1 MRKIIGAGIAVFA
14 VAMLI
19 LVTQLGTGGVRADVD
34 PATIDFEGLA
44 EGATVSTVSCGTGM
58 SCSADPGG
66 FVGVFGDSADPGI
79 QGNAA
84 MIFDA
89 TCAGGCSGGDNDLFF
104 PGHGNILIITN
115 PASNHGRGARA
126 AGLAAARLRA
136 RGAEPEIRET
146 KASGDAERIATE
158 AITDRRESLR
168 CVVACGGDGTIQ
180 EVANALAKARAESSA
195 PPLGLI
201 PAGRCND
208 FAHALGIPTD
218 PTRAADLLI
227 EGTARRI
234 DLGRVTGR
242 APGAPGP
249 DERYFCTV
257 ATIGIDSEV
266 SSYVD
271 GMRGPLKGTVAY
283 LYGALCV
290 LRRYQAKTV
299 RLSGDFG
306 VIEQSIFL
314 ASSANTRLYGGSI
327 PIAPDADPT
336 DGLLD
341 LCVIDAV
348 SKLRA
353 LTLIP
358 TVLAARHR
366 SRRGVRIIQTKRFTI
381 DADEP
386 LEIWAD
392 GERIAR
398 TPATIEAAPAA
409 LRVVLPGNA

>member
-1 MRKIIGAGIAVFA
+1 MPNV
-14 VAMLI
+14 
-19 LVTQLGTGGVRADVD
+19 
-34 PATIDFEGLA
+34 
-44 EGATVSTVSCGTGM
+44 
-58 SCSADPGG
+58 
-66 FVGVFGDSADPGI
+66 
-79 QGNAA
+79 
-84 MIFDA
+84 
-89 TCAGGCSGGDNDLFF
+89 
-104 PGHGNILIITN
+104 GNILIITN

-126 AGLAAARLRA
+126 AHLAAARLRA

-146 KASGDAERIATE
+146 KASGDAERITTE
-158 AITDRRESLR
+158 AIADRGESLR

-208 FAHALGIPTD
+208 FAHALGIPKD
-218 PTRAADLLI
+218 PTRAADMLI
-227 EGTARRI
+227 QGTARPI
-234 DLGRVTGR
+234 DLGRVN
-242 APGAPGP
+242 
-249 DERYFCTV
+249 DHYFCTV

-306 VIEQSIFL
+306 EIEQSIFL
-314 ASSANTRLYGGSI
+314 ASTANTRLYGGSI

-358 TVLAARHR
+358 AVLAARHR
-366 SRRGVRIIQTKRFTI
+366 IRRGLRIIQTKRFTI
-381 DADEP
+381 DAADP

-398 TPATIEAAPAA
+398 TPATIEAVPAA
-409 LRVVLPGNA
+409 LEVVLPKCA

>member
-1 MRKIIGAGIAVFA
+1 M
-14 VAMLI
+14 
-19 LVTQLGTGGVRADVD
+19 
-34 PATIDFEGLA
+34 P
-44 EGATVSTVSCGTGM
+44 
-58 SCSADPGG
+58 SA
-66 FVGVFGDSADPGI
+66 
-79 QGNAA
+79 
-84 MIFDA
+84 
-89 TCAGGCSGGDNDLFF
+89 
-104 PGHGNILIITN
+104 GNILIITN
-115 PASNHGRGARA
+115 PASNHGRGARS

-136 RGAEPEIRET
+136 RGAEPQIRET

-158 AITDRRESLR
+158 AIADRGESLR

-180 EVANALAKARAESSA
+180 EVAHALAKARSESSA

-208 FAHALGIPTD
+208 FAHALGIPKN
-218 PTRAADLLI
+218 PIRAADLLI
-227 EGTARRI
+227 EGTARPI
-234 DLGRVTGR
+234 DLGRVN
-242 APGAPGP
+242 
-249 DERYFCTV
+249 DHYFCTV

-306 VIEQSIFL
+306 VIEQPIFL

-366 SRRGVRIIQTKRFTI
+366 NRRGVRIIQTKRFTI
-381 DADEP
+381 DADDP

>member
-1 MRKIIGAGIAVFA
+1 M
-14 VAMLI
+14 
-19 LVTQLGTGGVRADVD
+19 
-34 PATIDFEGLA
+34 P
-44 EGATVSTVSCGTGM
+44 
-58 SCSADPGG
+58 
-66 FVGVFGDSADPGI
+66 
-79 QGNAA
+79 NA
-84 MIFDA
+84 
-89 TCAGGCSGGDNDLFF
+89 
-104 PGHGNILIITN
+104 GNILIITN

-126 AGLAAARLRA
+126 AGLAAAQLRA
-136 RGAEPEIRET
+136 RGAEPEIHET
-146 KASGDAERIATE
+146 TTSGDAERIATE
-158 AITDRRESLR
+158 AIADRGESLR

-180 EVANALAKARAESSA
+180 EVAGALAKARAQSSA
-195 PPLGLI
+195 PLPSLGLI

-208 FAHALGIPTD
+208 FAHALGIPKD
-218 PTRAADLLI
+218 PIRAADVLI
-227 EGTARRI
+227 DGAARPF
-234 DLGRVTGR
+234 DLGRVTGQ
-242 APGAPGP
+242 AGSLG
-249 DERYFCTV
+249 ERYFCTV

-271 GMRGPLKGTVAY
+271 AMHGPLKGTVAY

-306 VIEQSIFL
+306 VIEQSVFL
-314 ASSANTRLYGGSI
+314 ASTANTRLYGGSI

-358 TVLAARHR
+358 AVLAARHR
-366 SRRGVRIIQTKRFTI
+366 SRKGVRIIQTKRFTI
-381 DADEP
+381 DADDP

-392 GERIAR
+392 GERIAQ
-398 TPATIEAAPAA
+398 TPATIEAVPAA
-409 LRVVLPGNA
+409 LNVIVPKKP

>member
-1 MRKIIGAGIAVFA
+1 
-14 VAMLI
+14 
-19 LVTQLGTGGVRADVD
+19 
-34 PATIDFEGLA
+34 
-44 EGATVSTVSCGTGM
+44 M
-58 SCSADPGG
+58 S
-66 FVGVFGDSADPGI
+66 
-79 QGNAA
+79 NA
-84 MIFDA
+84 
-89 TCAGGCSGGDNDLFF
+89 
-104 PGHGNILIITN
+104 GNILIITN

-126 AGLAAARLRA
+126 AGLAAAQLRA

-158 AITDRRESLR
+158 AIADQGESLR
-168 CVVACGGDGTIQ
+168 CIVACGGDGTIQ
-180 EVANALAKARAESSA
+180 EVAGALAKAKTESSA
-195 PPLGLI
+195 PLPPLGLI

-208 FAHALGIPTD
+208 FAHALGVPKD

-227 EGTARRI
+227 EGTAKLF
-234 DLGRVTGR
+234 DLGRVN
-242 APGAPGP
+242 
-249 DERYFCTV
+249 DRYFCTV

-271 GMRGPLKGTVAY
+271 GMRGPLKGTIAY

-290 LRRYQAKTV
+290 LRRYQAKPV
-299 RLSGDFG
+299 RIKGDFG
-306 VIEQSIFL
+306 QIEQPIFL
-314 ASSANTRLYGGSI
+314 ASSGNTRLYGGSI

-353 LTLIP
+353 LALIP
-358 TVLAARHR
+358 AVLAARHR

-381 DADEP
+381 DATDP

-392 GERIAR
+392 GERIAQ
-398 TPATIEAAPAA
+398 TPATIEAMPAA
-409 LRVVLPGNA
+409 LRVVVPKNR